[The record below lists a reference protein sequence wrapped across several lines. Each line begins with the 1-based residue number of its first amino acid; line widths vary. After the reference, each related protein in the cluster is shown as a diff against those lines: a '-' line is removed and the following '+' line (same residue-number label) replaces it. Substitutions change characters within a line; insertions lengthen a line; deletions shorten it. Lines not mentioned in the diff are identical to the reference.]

1 MGIGTKTAF
10 SGLGKTP
17 TGELRDVSGQT
28 AALRWPKGRLPD
40 ICLDAGLLAQFST
53 SVQSDMDRGIR
64 RGLLRVEI
72 LNQSRIRVQ
81 IRPR

>member
-10 SGLGKTP
+10 SGFGKTP
-17 TGELRDVSGQT
+17 TGELHDVSGQT
-28 AALRWPKGRLPD
+28 ALRWPKGRLPD
-40 ICLDAGLLAQFST
+40 ICLDASLLAQFGT
-53 SVQSDMDRGIR
+53 SVQSDMDRRIR
-64 RGLLRVEI
+64 RGLVRVEI